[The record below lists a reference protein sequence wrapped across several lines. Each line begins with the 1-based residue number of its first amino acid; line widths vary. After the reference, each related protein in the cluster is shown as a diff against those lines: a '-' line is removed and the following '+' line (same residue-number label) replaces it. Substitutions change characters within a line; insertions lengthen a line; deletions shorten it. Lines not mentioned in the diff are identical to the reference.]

1 MKFKILHKLFVW
13 YINIHAHRKLPFRK
27 WRHENIRTYS
37 PLTRKF
43 KPDLQKYSNSQPP
56 YGKENYNIKF
66 LKRYLVL
73 VHAKVFLW
81 FFWRKGHRHFK
92 QLPHGFRLI
101 CELLLRKCISCHT
114 SLFVCVIH
122 FNEEF
127 CTSGSSYHFMYTALK
142 LFAAV
147 FSVFAISKYISKEDY
162 ECLWTKLATNRN
174 PDLKHY

>member
-1 MKFKILHKLFVW
+1 MI
-13 YINIHAHRKLPFRK
+13 
-27 WRHENIRTYS
+27 
-37 PLTRKF
+37 
-43 KPDLQKYSNSQPP
+43 
-56 YGKENYNIKF
+56 
-66 LKRYLVL
+66 VL
-73 VHAKVFLW
+73 VVRNVLELRVGKGRRKSTH
-81 FFWRKGHRHFK
+81 FFISGTASPVK

-162 ECLWTKLATNRN
+162 ECL
-174 PDLKHY
+174 